1 MFVYYFTGNI
11 VFGVALYQI
20 LMPADRPIQGYL
32 NLARDIRDAEMNRFY
47 SLFDYLDNF
56 KDNRLVTIYE
66 QDIPRM
72 QTSIKGPERVD
83 AELRQIAETAPD
95 SKQTHSFGDNQ
106 VTEGTNQQD
115 LRKLKDLPRD
125 SHNTSRD

>member
-1 MFVYYFTGNI
+1 MAPGLQYTTAIIAIYYFMATQHQIQVTYYMFVYYFTGNI

-47 SLFDYLDNF
+47 SLFDYLENF

-66 QDIPRM
+66 
-72 QTSIKGPERVD
+72 
-83 AELRQIAETAPD
+83 
-95 SKQTHSFGDNQ
+95 
-106 VTEGTNQQD
+106 
-115 LRKLKDLPRD
+115 
-125 SHNTSRD
+125 